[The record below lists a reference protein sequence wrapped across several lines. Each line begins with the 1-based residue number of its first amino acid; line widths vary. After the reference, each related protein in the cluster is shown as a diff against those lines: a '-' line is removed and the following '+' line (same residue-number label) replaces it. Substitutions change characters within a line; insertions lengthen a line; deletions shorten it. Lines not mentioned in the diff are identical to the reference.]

1 MELEITTQVLLWAF
15 ALAFIIGAVAN
26 KTNFCTMGAVSDW
39 VNMGDTGRLRA
50 WSLAI
55 IVALIGVTLLEA
67 TATASV
73 SGALPPYRSANFSWL
88 RHIIG
93 GLIFGIGMVHTSGCG
108 NKCLVRLGGGN
119 IKSIFVVLVASY
131 FAYLMTKTAFYE
143 TLFYPW
149 VVATTIDLTQYDIA
163 SQDLG
168 GIFSGIFGGE
178 TENLRTIFGSIFAAA
193 ALIIIF
199 KSADFRKSS
208 DNIIGGLVVGCA
220 VVGAWYITGG
230 SMGDTWKETAEF
242 MDIVPVGVATQSYT
256 FINPMGDTLYYALT
270 PSDTSLISFGVAA
283 FFGVIAGSFIYAIV
297 FRKFHIEWFA
307 NMKDF
312 ISHMI
317 GAVLI
322 GTGGVLAMGCTI
334 GQGVTGIS
342 TLAVGSFITLIAIV
356 FGAAITMKIQ
366 YYKAVYEDE
375 ASFIKAL
382 MSSLVDMKLLPTS
395 MRKLD
400 AI

>member
-39 VNMGDTGRLRA
+39 VNIGDTSRIRA

-55 IVALIGVTLLEA
+55 IVALIGVVLLEA

-73 SGALPPYRSANFSWL
+73 SDTLPPYRSANFSWL
-88 RHIIG
+88 RHIVG
-93 GLIFGIGMVHTSGCG
+93 GLIFGIGMVYTSGCG
-108 NKCLVRLGGGN
+108 NKCLIRIGGGN
-119 IKSIFVVLVASY
+119 IKSIFVVLVAGY

-143 TLFYPW
+143 TLFHPW
-149 VVATTIDLTQYDIA
+149 VTATTIDLSAYNIP

-178 TENLRTIFGSIFAAA
+178 AEKLRTIIGGIIAVV
-193 ALIIIF
+193 ALAIIF
-199 KSADFRKSS
+199 KSEDFRKSG
-208 DNIIGGLVVGCA
+208 DNIISGLTIGCA
-220 VVGAWYITGG
+220 VVAAWYITGG
-230 SMGDTWKETAEF
+230 PMGDTWKETAEF
-242 MDIVPVGVATQSYT
+242 MDVVPVGVATQSYT

-283 FFGVIAGSFIYAIV
+283 FIGVITGSLVYSVV
-297 FRKFHIEWFA
+297 FRKFRFEWFA
-307 NMKDF
+307 DMKDF

-317 GAVLI
+317 GAIMI

-334 GQGVTGIS
+334 GQGVTGVS
-342 TLAVGSFITLIAIV
+342 TLALGSFITLIAIV

-366 YYKAVYEDE
+366 YYMAVYEDE
-375 ASFIKAL
+375 ASLVKAL
-382 MSSLVDMKLLPTS
+382 LSSLVDMKLLPAS

>member
-67 TATASV
+67 TSTASV

-149 VVATTIDLTQYDIA
+149 VVATTIDLTQYNIA

-220 VVGAWYITGG
+220 VVAAWYLTGG
-230 SMGDTWKETAEF
+230 PMGDTWKETAEF

-270 PSDTSLISFGVAA
+270 PFDTSLISFGVAA
-283 FFGVIAGSFIYAIV
+283 FFGVITGSFIYAIV
-297 FRKFHIEWFA
+297 FRKFRIEWFA

-342 TLAVGSFITLIAIV
+342 TLAVGSFITLIFII

-382 MSSLVDMKLLPTS
+382 MSSLVDMKLLPAS

>member
-1 MELEITTQVLLWAF
+1 
-15 ALAFIIGAVAN
+15 
-26 KTNFCTMGAVSDW
+26 
-39 VNMGDTGRLRA
+39 
-50 WSLAI
+50 
-55 IVALIGVTLLEA
+55 
-67 TATASV
+67 
-73 SGALPPYRSANFSWL
+73 
-88 RHIIG
+88 
-93 GLIFGIGMVHTSGCG
+93 MVHTSGCG
-108 NKCLVRLGGGN
+108 NKCLIRLGGGN

-149 VVATTIDLTQYDIA
+149 VVATTIDLTQYNIA

-220 VVGAWYITGG
+220 VVAAWYLTGG
-230 SMGDTWKETAEF
+230 PMGDTWKETAEF

-256 FINPMGDTLYYALT
+256 FINPMGDTLYYVLT

-283 FFGVIAGSFIYAIV
+283 FFGVITGSFIYAIV
-297 FRKFHIEWFA
+297 FRKFRIEWFA

-342 TLAVGSFITLIAIV
+342 TLAVGSFITLIFII

-382 MSSLVDMKLLPTS
+382 MSSLVDMKLLPAS

>member
-1 MELEITTQVLLWAF
+1 MNLEITTQVLLWAF

-39 VNMGDTGRLRA
+39 VNIGATGRMRA

-67 TATASV
+67 TSTASV

-88 RHIIG
+88 RHIVG
-93 GLIFGIGMVHTSGCG
+93 GVIFGIGMVHTSGCG
-108 NKCLVRLGGGN
+108 NKVLIRIGGGN
-119 IKSIFVVLVASY
+119 IKSIFVLLVASY

-149 VVATTIDLTQYDIA
+149 ITATTIDLTQYSIP

-178 TENLRTIFGSIFAAA
+178 VESLRMIIGGIFAVA
-193 ALIIIF
+193 ALTIIF
-199 KSADFRKSS
+199 KSEDFRKNYN
-208 DNIIGGLVVGCA
+208 DIIGGLTIGCA
-220 VVGAWYITGG
+220 VVAAWYITGG
-230 SMGDTWKETAEF
+230 SMGDEWKETAEF
-242 MDIVPVGVATQSYT
+242 MEVVPVGVASQSYT

-270 PSDTSLISFGVAA
+270 PSNTSLISFGVAA
-283 FFGVIAGSFIYAIV
+283 LGGVITGSFIYSIV
-297 FRKFHIEWFA
+297 FRKFRIEWFA
-307 NMKDF
+307 DMKDF

-317 GAVLI
+317 GAVMI
-322 GTGGVLAMGCTI
+322 GTGGVLSMGCTI
-334 GQGVTGIS
+334 GQGVTGVS
-342 TLAVGSFITLIAIV
+342 TLSAGAFITLVSII

-375 ASFIKAL
+375 ASFVKAL
-382 MSSLVDMKLLPTS
+382 LSSLVDMKLLPAS